1 MEHIFV
7 VVLFFLLGIA
17 GGFLGGLLGVGGGII
32 FVPLLTHYL
41 RASGV
46 EATVLVKCVLANSLL
61 TIVFTG
67 VAASYN
73 QYKQGTYYLKP
84 VLSVAFAGVASSLAT
99 TYLISIGTWYNKER
113 FSLVFISLL
122 IVVSIRAF
130 TKRKINSTNA
140 NLDDIK
146 STQFSIVGFGAGV
159 ITALSG
165 LGGGL
170 VMVPALS
177 SILKIDLKKS
187 ISISTGVIPFFALPL
202 TIFYM
207 LKQPASFP
215 ANVAHIGHVVPQLV
229 VPLGFGVVIASKWG
243 VKVGASISEAKL
255 KVAML
260 VLIVLVTSKM
270 LWEVLIH

>member
-1 MEHIFV
+1 MENIFV
-7 VVLFFLLGIA
+7 VAVFFTLGLA
-17 GGFLGGLLGVGGGII
+17 GGLLGGLLGVGGGII

-46 EATVLVKCVLANSLL
+46 ESHVLVKCVLANSLI
-61 TIVFTG
+61 TIVLTG
-67 VAASYN
+67 LAASYN

-113 FSLVFISLL
+113 FSLVFISL
-122 IVVSIRAF
+122 IVAISFRAF
-130 TKRKINSTNA
+130 TKRKISSNSA
-140 NLDDIK
+140 SLDNIT
-146 STQFSIVGFGAGV
+146 STQFSIVGFGAGI

-187 ISISTGVIPFFALPL
+187 ISISTGAIPFFAFPL
-202 TIFYM
+202 TAFYM
-207 LKQPASFP
+207 IKEPASFP
-215 ANVAHIGHVVPQLV
+215 ENLAHIGHIVPQLV
-229 VPLGFGVVIASKWG
+229 IPLGLGVVVASKWG
-243 VKVGASISEAKL
+243 VKIGSTISELKL
-255 KVAML
+255 KIAML
-260 VLIVLVTSKM
+260 LLIAVVTSKM
-270 LWEVLIH
+270 LWEVIVH